1 MRDEDWAPVSA
12 DDVADLGKPF
22 VADGFLRLN
31 KPALAHLLVVLG
43 RRPGG
48 QRDLTVLLGLM
59 CRAEFDGSDY
69 VNPVEGTVAG
79 SDSELARLIG
89 LDRKTLQRSVD
100 ELIHLGESSTASGDH
115 VVYNR
120 RRPRHPRGLRRCRAA
135 PRPRQVDRAAP
146 PPAATPPSARAP
158 SRLPTG
164 PAAGRR
170 PAARNDDPSCG
181 APGSRSR
188 LSRATAS
195 AAYRLAACPSDG
207 A

>member
-100 ELIHLGESSTASGDH
+100 ELIHLGGSSTAL
-115 VVYNR
+115 
-120 RRPRHPRGLRRCRAA
+120 RRPRRLQP
-135 PRPRQVDRAAP
+135 PP
-146 PPAATPPSARAP
+146 PPASARSASLP
-158 SRLPTG
+158 GSASPASGRSRRTTARRYAAVGPGTDPPAYWPRSG
-164 PAAGRR
+164 PAPRR
-170 PAARNDDPSCG
+170 P
-181 APGSRSR
+181 
-188 LSRATAS
+188 
-195 AAYRLAACPSDG
+195 
-207 A
+207 